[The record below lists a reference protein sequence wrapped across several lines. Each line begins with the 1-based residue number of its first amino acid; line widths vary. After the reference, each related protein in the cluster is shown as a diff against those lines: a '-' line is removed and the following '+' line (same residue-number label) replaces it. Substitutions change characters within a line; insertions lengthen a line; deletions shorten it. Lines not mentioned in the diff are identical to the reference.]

1 MYSIDTETEKRQC
14 VINLPWQGHRKA
26 TTRTHMMKL
35 GKISPLAFSR
45 MKQRGISIDALNH
58 LLAHGQIERQFDG
71 AQVVYLDNPDP
82 DPVWRGSPKPRL
94 YAVVDA
100 AGEVLTVE
108 KRVRPRG

>member
-1 MYSIDTETEKRQC
+1 

-58 LLAHGQIERQFDG
+58 LLANGQVEKQFDG
-71 AQVVYLDNPDP
+71 ARVVYLDSPSP
-82 DPVWRGSPKPRL
+82 SLTWGSHPKPRL

-100 AGEVLTVE
+100 AGDVLTVE
-108 KRVRPRG
+108 KRVRLLG